1 MDLFFGKVHLTV
13 NFAFFY
19 CFFDRLNIF
28 PFLAVINRSRLHSA
42 YDYIA
47 YIRNVAKRSW
57 EDLLSIMNNF
67 IINFCLLFT
76 TITLLFLPFRNQPRI
91 TPKTHLKTRLI
102 LGGIAGLISVLLM
115 FNSIQIDVA
124 RIDLRIIPVAIA
136 MMFGGLP
143 SAIIT
148 GLMIIGT
155 RFLLTPAD
163 QLEGVIVSTVVIG
176 LFIGTIGIVRRYVR
190 MTFWNFELMIGI
202 GIFYSLP
209 AIYLLTNSW
218 STFFKI
224 SVAYIFFNLLA
235 GYVTYQLLAELRR
248 HFENIQYQQKLAM
261 TDALTGL
268 ANRRRLD
275 DSLSLVGSAE
285 DGYSLIL
292 IDIDFFK
299 HVNDTYGH
307 DAGDDVLRQLGTT
320 LASLVRPD
328 DLVGRY
334 GGEEFLIILPDT
346 SAEETK
352 KIAEL
357 ARMTVARNL
366 FPTTSVPELQIT
378 ISLGIAH
385 SSDSYTSLEALQQAD
400 KALYYSKKSGRNRST
415 VYTKTLE
422 LEQA

>member
-1 MDLFFGKVHLTV
+1 M
-13 NFAFFY
+13 
-19 CFFDRLNIF
+19 
-28 PFLAVINRSRLHSA
+28 
-42 YDYIA
+42 
-47 YIRNVAKRSW
+47 
-57 EDLLSIMNNF
+57 LSIMNNF

-91 TPKTHLKTRLI
+91 TPKTNVKTRLF
-102 LGGIAGLISVLLM
+102 LGGAAGLIAVLLM

-124 RIDLRIIPVAIA
+124 RVDLRIIPVAIA
-136 MMFGGLP
+136 MMFGGLT
-143 SAIIT
+143 SAAIT
-148 GLMIIGT
+148 GLMIIGA
-155 RFLLTPAD
+155 RFAITPLD
-163 QLEGVIVSTVVIG
+163 QIDAAILSAIVISV
-176 LFIGTIGIVRRYVR
+176 FIVTISVVRRYVR

-202 GIFYSLP
+202 GILYSLP
-209 AIYLLTNSW
+209 AIYLLTHSW
-218 STFFKI
+218 STFFKV
-224 SVAYIFFNLLA
+224 SAAYIFFNLIA
-235 GYVTYQLLAELRR
+235 GFVTYQLLTELRR

-285 DGYSLIL
+285 DGYSLVL

-320 LASLVRPD
+320 LASLARPD

-346 SAEETK
+346 SAAEAK
-352 KIAEL
+352 KISEL

-366 FPTTSVPELQIT
+366 FPTTSVPDLQIT

-385 SSDSYTSLEALQQAD
+385 SSGSHTSLEALQQAD
-400 KALYYSKKSGRNRST
+400 KALYHSKKSGRNRST
-415 VYTKTLE
+415 IYTKALE

>member
-1 MDLFFGKVHLTV
+1 
-13 NFAFFY
+13 
-19 CFFDRLNIF
+19 
-28 PFLAVINRSRLHSA
+28 
-42 YDYIA
+42 
-47 YIRNVAKRSW
+47 
-57 EDLLSIMNNF
+57 MNNF

-76 TITLLFLPFRNQPRI
+76 TITLLFLPFRNHPRI
-91 TPKTHLKTRLI
+91 TPKTNLNVRLV
-102 LGGIAGLISVLLM
+102 LGGLAGLISVLLM

-124 RIDLRIIPVAIA
+124 RIDLRIVPVVIA

-143 SAIIT
+143 SALVTGALIIA
-148 GLMIIGT
+148 T
-155 RFLLTPAD
+155 RFILTPVEQIDAAI
-163 QLEGVIVSTVVIG
+163 LSTIVIG
-176 LFIGTIGIVRRYVR
+176 VFILTIAIVRRYIR

-202 GIFYSLP
+202 GILYSLP

-218 STFFKI
+218 TTFIEI
-224 SVAYIFFNLLA
+224 SLAYIFFNLIA
-235 GYVTYQLLAELRR
+235 GFVTYHLLTELRR

-285 DGYSLIL
+285 DGYSLVL

-320 LASLVRPD
+320 LASLARPD

-334 GGEEFLIILPDT
+334 GGEEFLIILPNT
-346 SAEETK
+346 SLADAK
-352 KIAEL
+352 SIAEL
-357 ARMTVARNL
+357 ARTTVARNL
-366 FPTTSVPELQIT
+366 FPTTAVPDLQIT

-385 SSDSYTSLEALQQAD
+385 SSSSHTSLEALQQAD
-400 KALYYSKKSGRNRST
+400 KALYHSKDSGRNRST
-415 VYTKTLE
+415 NYTKQLE

>member
-1 MDLFFGKVHLTV
+1 
-13 NFAFFY
+13 
-19 CFFDRLNIF
+19 
-28 PFLAVINRSRLHSA
+28 
-42 YDYIA
+42 
-47 YIRNVAKRSW
+47 
-57 EDLLSIMNNF
+57 MNNF

-91 TPKTHLKTRLI
+91 TPKTHVKTRLF
-102 LGGIAGLISVLLM
+102 LGGAAGLIAVLLM

-124 RIDLRIIPVAIA
+124 RVDLRIIPVAIA

-143 SAIIT
+143 SAIVT

-155 RFLLTPAD
+155 RFAITPLD
-163 QLEGVIVSTVVIG
+163 QIDAAILSAIVIS
-176 LFIGTIGIVRRYVR
+176 LFILTISVVRRYVH

-202 GIFYSLP
+202 GILCSLP
-209 AIYLLTNSW
+209 AIYLLTHSW
-218 STFFKI
+218 STFFKV
-224 SVAYIFFNLLA
+224 SVAYIFFNLIA
-235 GYVTYQLLAELRR
+235 GFVTYHLLTELRR

-285 DGYSLIL
+285 DGYSLVL

-320 LASLVRPD
+320 LASLARPD

-346 SAEETK
+346 SVDEAK
-352 KIAEL
+352 KISEL

-366 FPTTSVPELQIT
+366 FPTTAVPDLQIT

-385 SSDSYTSLEALQQAD
+385 SSSSHSSLEALQQAD
-400 KALYYSKKSGRNRST
+400 KALYHSKGSGRNRST
-415 VYTKTLE
+415 IYTKQLE

>member
-1 MDLFFGKVHLTV
+1 
-13 NFAFFY
+13 
-19 CFFDRLNIF
+19 
-28 PFLAVINRSRLHSA
+28 
-42 YDYIA
+42 
-47 YIRNVAKRSW
+47 
-57 EDLLSIMNNF
+57 MNNF

-76 TITLLFLPFRNQPRI
+76 TITLLFLPFRNRPRV
-91 TPKTHLKTRLI
+91 TPNTNLNIRLV
-102 LGGIAGLISVLLM
+102 LGAIAGLIAVLLM

-124 RIDLRIIPVAIA
+124 RVDLRIVPVVIA
-136 MMFGGLP
+136 TMFGGLP
-143 SAIIT
+143 SALVT
-148 GLMIIGT
+148 GLMIVVT
-155 RFLLTPAD
+155 RFALTPVEQIDAAI
-163 QLEGVIVSTVVIG
+163 LSSIVIG
-176 LFIGTIGIVRRYVR
+176 LFIMTIAIVRRYAR
-190 MTFWNFELMIGI
+190 MTLWHFELMVGI
-202 GIFYSLP
+202 GIVYSLP

-218 STFFKI
+218 STFIKI
-224 SVAYIFFNLLA
+224 SLAYIFFNLIA
-235 GYVTYQLLAELRR
+235 GLVTYHLLAELRR

-320 LASLVRPD
+320 LASLARPD

-334 GGEEFLIILPDT
+334 GGEEFLIILPSKPALD
-346 SAEETK
+346 AK
-352 KIAEL
+352 KIADL
-357 ARMTVARNL
+357 ARTTVARNL
-366 FPTTSVPELQIT
+366 FPTTMVPDLQIT

-385 SSDSYTSLEALQQAD
+385 SSGSHTSLEALQQAD
-400 KALYYSKKSGRNRST
+400 KALYHSKDTGRNRST
-415 VYTKTLE
+415 VYTKQLE